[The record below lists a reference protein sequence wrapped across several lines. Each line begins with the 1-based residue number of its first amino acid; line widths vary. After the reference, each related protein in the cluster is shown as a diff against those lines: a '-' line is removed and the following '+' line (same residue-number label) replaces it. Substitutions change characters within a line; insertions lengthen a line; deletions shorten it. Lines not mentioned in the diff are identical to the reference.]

1 MKIRLPPIQCL
12 VTFETLSRLRSVT
25 LTGEEL
31 NVTPSAV
38 SHRVKQLEDI
48 LGTRLFGRADFSLTS
63 EGTAYLARVREGLS
77 ALHDFPSCEP
87 TPKRR
92 KLRLAAPPTFART
105 ILLPRLKQFFEAYPE
120 IDLAIQVSIPLLDVV
135 AEEADLMIRFGSG
148 HYSDVE
154 HCCLMRDEITP
165 LAAPAFVRKH
175 GLLESAE
182 SLEGL
187 PLLRSP
193 LEPWRTWFAAHG
205 RPEPDT
211 VDGSQ
216 FNDMGLLCD
225 AASAE
230 LGVALVRLKLGAS
243 WLESGRLIRLFD
255 NQIPSPHAHH
265 LCWRTGTMDRWECAA
280 FAGWLKKALA

>member
-1 MKIRLPPIQCL
+1 MTIRLPPIQCL

-63 EGTAYLARVREGLS
+63 EGNAYLARVREGLT
-77 ALHDFPSCEP
+77 ALQDFPSYEP
-87 TPKRR
+87 VSKRR
-92 KLRLAAPPTFART
+92 KLKLAAPPTFART

-120 IDLAIQVSIPLLDVV
+120 IDLTVQVSIPLLDVV
-135 AEEADLMIRFGSG
+135 AEEADLVIRFGSG
-148 HYSDVE
+148 RYSDVE
-154 HCCLMRDEITP
+154 HFCLMKDEISP
-165 LAAPAFVRKH
+165 LAAPAFARRY
-175 GLLESAE
+175 GLLNASED
-182 SLEGL
+182 LDGM

-193 LEPWRTWFAAHG
+193 LEPWRTWFAAHNM
-205 RPEPDT
+205 PEPGT

-243 WLESGRLIRLFD
+243 WLESGRLMRLFD
-255 NQIPSPHAHH
+255 HQIASPHAHH
-265 LCWRTGTMDRWECAA
+265 LCWRTGTMDRWECSA
-280 FAGWLKKALA
+280 FAEWLKKTLA